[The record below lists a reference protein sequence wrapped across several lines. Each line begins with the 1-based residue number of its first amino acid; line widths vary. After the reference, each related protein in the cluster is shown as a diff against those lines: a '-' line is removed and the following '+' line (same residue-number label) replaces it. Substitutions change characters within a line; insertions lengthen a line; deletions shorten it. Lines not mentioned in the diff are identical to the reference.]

1 MTNFSLPEKQIKCW
15 LQNRAD
21 ISSFSHFISNRLFF
35 VLVLCLLISKVQ
47 ACQCP
52 LTQLSL
58 DECNKYEIIFK
69 GKILSAVT
77 CDLKFGEAVFEIEEL
92 YKGNATKQFKVLF
105 ECNEEC
111 FQKFTVGD
119 EWIIYSRYKQID
131 NAKMDWC
138 SRSRKFFKIDKEDFY
153 TYTYGNDYYDE
164 VKFLQEKLGAHRVLA
179 EKKSM
184 EDNRNIKPNGTQM
197 LVILLCSLTAIIL
210 FYYLF
215 NKFFR

>member
-1 MTNFSLPEKQIKCW
+1 MRNFLANK
-15 LQNRAD
+15 NR
-21 ISSFSHFISNRLFF
+21 IETSRNSTHFAF
-35 VLVLCLLISKVQ
+35 LVLPSARKIFFLIFGLLFLKTQ

-58 DECNKYEIIFK
+58 DECAKYEIIFK
-69 GKILSAVT
+69 GKIVSVLD
-77 CDLKFGEAVFEIEEL
+77 CDLKFGEALFEIDEL
-92 YKGNATKQFKVLF
+92 YKGNAGKQFKVLF
-105 ECNEEC
+105 ECNVEC
-111 FQKFTVGD
+111 AQKFTVGD

-164 VKFLQEKLGAHRVLA
+164 VKFLQDKLGVHRVLA
-179 EKKSM
+179 EKKSVG
-184 EDNRNIKPNGTQM
+184 DHRNIKPNGMQM
-197 LVILLCSLTAIIL
+197 LLVLLSSLAAIIL

-215 NKFFR
+215 NRFFR

>member
-1 MTNFSLPEKQIKCW
+1 MGNFFLDKNRIEHGRNSTSIAFHFLPSAKKILLFLFSL
-15 LQNRAD
+15 
-21 ISSFSHFISNRLFF
+21 LFQHA
-35 VLVLCLLISKVQ
+35 Q

-69 GKILSAVT
+69 GKVVSVVD
-77 CDLKFGEAVFEIEEL
+77 CDLKFGEALFEIDEL
-92 YKGNATKQFKVLF
+92 YKGNAGKQFKVLF
-105 ECNEEC
+105 ECHVEC
-111 FQKFTVGD
+111 AQKFTVGD

-164 VKFLQEKLGAHRVLA
+164 VKFLQDKLGVHRVLA
-179 EKKSM
+179 EKKSAG
-184 EDNRNIKPNGTQM
+184 DHRNIKPNGMQM
-197 LVILLCSLTAIIL
+197 LLVLLSSLVAIIL

-215 NKFFR
+215 NRFFR

>member
-1 MTNFSLPEKQIKCW
+1 MRNFLPDKNKIK
-15 LQNRAD
+15 N
-21 ISSFSHFISNRLFF
+21 SSNSTFRFLPSAKVFFILFF
-35 VLVLCLLISKVQ
+35 SVLLSEIK

-58 DECNKYEIIFK
+58 DECAKYEIIFK
-69 GKILSAVT
+69 GKIVSVVD
-77 CDLKFGEAVFEIEEL
+77 CDLKFGEALFEIDEL
-92 YKGNATKQFKVLF
+92 YKGNAGKQFKVLF
-105 ECNEEC
+105 ECNVEC
-111 FQKFTVGD
+111 AQKFTIGD

-164 VKFLQEKLGAHRVLA
+164 VKFLQDKLGVHRVLA
-179 EKKSM
+179 EKKNTG
-184 EDNRNIKPNGTQM
+184 DHRNIKPNGMQM
-197 LVILLCSLTAIIL
+197 LLVLLSSLAAIIL